1 MIIDGQAQLGPKLT
15 EHDLS
20 IYPSDSAADLLR
32 SYEEQGISGGLIHP
46 ASAALSEVTPDY
58 IAANDYLQAQLRQNQ
73 RLHRAL
79 RVNPNAR
86 GSHDESIEAAVQEGG
101 VKALVFAPL
110 EDGFTV
116 DDARLRR
123 YLDLARSHGLL
134 TVFLLGN
141 FHHRDTMP
149 LRLKGWLHDYPD
161 VPVLLTQI
169 AYRTQSDAVMIAQD
183 HANVYLGTSDS
194 TMLFLLNT
202 VAKLGADRFV
212 FTTNFPFSIPA
223 LEVMKINKLPISD
236 DDKERILH
244 RNLSDLINKETAQ

>member
-1 MIIDGQAQLGPKLT
+1 MILDGQAQLGPMLT

-32 SYEEQGISGGLIHP
+32 SYDEQGISGGLVHA
-46 ASAALSEVTPDY
+46 ASAAFSEVTPDY
-58 IAANDYLQAQLRQNQ
+58 IAANNYAQAQVREHTT
-73 RLHRAL
+73 LHGAL

-86 GSHDESIEAAVQEGG
+86 GSHDEHVRAAVEEGS

-110 EDGFTV
+110 EDGFAV
-116 DDARLRR
+116 DDARLGR
-123 YLDLARSHGLL
+123 YLDLARRHGLL

-149 LRLKGWLHDYPD
+149 LRLKGWLYDYPD

-202 VAKLGADRFV
+202 VERLGAKRFV

-223 LEVMKINKLPISD
+223 LEVMKINKLPISEE
-236 DDKERILH
+236 DKERILH
-244 RNLSDLINKETAQ
+244 RNLSELINKETAK